1 MTENF
6 SPAEIEKLLQGET
19 ITVSTQLESTN
30 GEPISI
36 ECYIIP
42 TPSER
47 KWILVTA
54 AAGQVAIGFIDA
66 RYFPEPTRGV
76 VEAPHLSRSGA
87 FDVPH
92 TSIRLT
98 SGDDGFFVIEKERN
112 RGVGQVLFDTLKK
125 LLVGLGATNM
135 TVEQPKENSRG
146 FYEKNGG
153 VSYISGYWM
162 PLVNDSVSE

>member
-6 SPAEIEKLLQGET
+6 SPAEIAKLLQGET
-19 ITVSTQLESTN
+19 VTVSTQLESTN

-42 TPSER
+42 TSSDR

-54 AAGQVAIGFIDA
+54 TAGQVAIGFIDA

-76 VEAPHLSRSGA
+76 VEAPHLSRSGVHNA
-87 FDVPH
+87 PH
-92 TSIRLT
+92 TSIRLE
-98 SGDDGFFVIEKERN
+98 SGDDGIYVKENERN
-112 RGVGQVLFDTLKK
+112 RGVGQALFDTLKK
-125 LLVGLGATNM
+125 LLLGLGATNM
-135 TVEQPKENSRG
+135 TVEQPTEDSRG

-153 VSYISGYWM
+153 VRYISGYWI